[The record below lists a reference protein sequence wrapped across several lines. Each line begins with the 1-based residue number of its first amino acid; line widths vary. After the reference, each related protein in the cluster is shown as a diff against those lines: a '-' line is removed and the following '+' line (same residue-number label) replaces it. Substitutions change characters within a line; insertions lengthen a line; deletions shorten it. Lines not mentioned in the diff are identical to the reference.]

1 MGRGQEF
8 LESSAEVPVKDRIDD
23 GVEAAVA
30 VPDPEEEFEER
41 LRDAAAF
48 SKHRFQAIGK
58 EEWEPAEYKSS
69 NDKRKDKGESALP
82 GLHQPIG
89 GEGQVPASALMGT
102 GGK

>member
-1 MGRGQEF
+1 M
-8 LESSAEVPVKDRIDD
+8 LESSAKVPVKDRVDD

-30 VPDPEEEFEER
+30 VPNPEEEFEER
-41 LRDAAAF
+41 LGDAAAF
-48 SKHRFQAIGK
+48 SKHRFQAVGK
-58 EEWEPAEYKSS
+58 EEWEPTEDKSS

-89 GEGQVPASALMGT
+89 GERHVPASALMET